1 MSPVLEGIRV
11 LDLTEGMAGSMASMI
26 LGDNGAEVI
35 KIERPG
41 GDPYRSQAPWVMWN
55 RGKKS
60 VVLDLKAPQGRE
72 AAQKLA
78 QQVDVLI
85 ENFRVGAADS
95 LGLGYDA
102 LSRLNPRLIYC
113 SITGFGSKGRYRNVK
128 PYNSII
134 EAKSG
139 GMQRGRHLSPTYR
152 VRPRGD
158 YGSAMMT
165 VQGIAAALW
174 VREMTGLGQRLEM
187 TQFAAVIFQDSGGAV
202 GRQAELGMVTVPA
215 DRLAQRQQRMQIGVS
230 LTYLNVRCKDGQWIQ
245 MANNV
250 ERLFRNLIRAAG
262 LDWIYQEP
270 RFKGAPRRFAS
281 REDALELRRI
291 IYEKMQEKTLDEWIE
306 IFIKEDVAGDR
317 YLTTQQAMDHVYL
330 KHLQGVV
337 EIDDPNVGK
346 TQQIG
351 PLVRFSQTP
360 SMIGRPSP
368 KLGEHTDA
376 VLKSIPAGP
385 LTPAAANGAD
395 KTLPK
400 HPFEGILLL
409 DFSTWNAA
417 PQGASLIAD
426 LGARVI
432 KIEPP
437 DQPDDAR
444 QGNMGRGRTL
454 QGKESM
460 AIDLKATE
468 GREIIYR
475 LIAKADGLVHNMRAG
490 APERL
495 GLDYES
501 VRKINPNVV
510 YLYAGSYGSTG
521 PAAGRA
527 AFHPIAGCLTGGPLW
542 QLGKGNYPPAPD
554 VPITLEEIERW
565 SETLLAANESTPDQ
579 MSALGVGT
587 ALALALYH
595 KGRTGEGQYLET
607 SMLISNLYLCSDDFI
622 RFKGK
627 PDRLEPDQALRG
639 LHALHRLYE
648 AKEGWVFLT
657 CPLEEEWQGLCKAI
671 GREDLVTDPRYA
683 TAEKRQQ
690 HDEWLVAELWPIFK
704 NRTAAEWETY
714 LEQFDVACARADG
727 TPYPD
732 FLLLDEGIQ
741 EAGLVVDIEHDT
753 IGKMKRVSPAVDFSL
768 TPGRAGAPH
777 LFGEDTPAIL
787 AELGLSQGR
796 MDELRVRGIIKW
808 EEPAAAGAA
817 VGER

>member
-1 MSPVLEGIRV
+1 MSPILEGICV

-60 VVLDLKAPQGRE
+60 VILDLKIPQGRE
-72 AAQKLA
+72 AVQKLA
-78 QQVDVLI
+78 QYVDVLI
-85 ENFRVGAADS
+85 ENFRVGTADS
-95 LGLGYDA
+95 LGLGYET

-113 SITGFGSKGRYRNVK
+113 SISGFGPKGRYRNFK

-139 GMQRGRHLSPTYR
+139 GMQRGRRPSPTYR

-158 YGSAMMT
+158 YGSATMT
-165 VQGIAAALW
+165 VQGIAAALR
-174 VREMTGLGQRLEM
+174 VREMTGFGQRLEV
-187 TQFAAVIFQDSGGAV
+187 THFAAVIFQDSGGAV

-215 DRLAQRQQRMQIGVS
+215 DRLAQRQQRMQLGVN

-245 MANNV
+245 MANNG

-262 LDWIYQEP
+262 LDWIYQDP

-291 IYEKMQEKTLDEWIE
+291 IYQKMQEKTLDEWIE
-306 IFIKEDVAGDR
+306 IFMEEDVAGDR

-337 EIDDPNVGK
+337 EIDDPNVGT

-351 PLVRFSQTP
+351 ALVRFAQTP
-360 SMIGRPSP
+360 SVIGKSSP
-368 KLGEHTDA
+368 KLGEHTDV
-376 VLKSIPAGP
+376 VLKSIPSGPPILAGIND
-385 LTPAAANGAD
+385 AA
-395 KTLPK
+395 KELPK
-400 HPFEGILLL
+400 HPFEGMLLL

-460 AIDLKATE
+460 VMDLKTTE
-468 GREIIYR
+468 GREIVYH

-501 VRKINPNVV
+501 VRKINPNIV

-521 PAAGRA
+521 PGAGRA

-542 QLGKGNYPPAPD
+542 QLGKGNYPPPPD
-554 VPITLEEIERW
+554 VPMTMDEIERW
-565 SETLLAANESTPDQ
+565 SETLMAANESTPDQ

-587 ALALALYH
+587 GLALALYH
-595 KGRTGEGQYLET
+595 KARTGEGQYVET

-648 AKEGWVFLT
+648 TKEGWIFVT

-671 GREDLVTDPRYA
+671 GREDLLTDPRYA
-683 TAEKRQQ
+683 TAEKRLQ

-704 NRTAAEWETY
+704 NRTATEWEAY
-714 LEQFDVACARADG
+714 LDRFDVACARADG

-732 FLLLDEGIQ
+732 FLLLDEGIK
-741 EAGLVVDIEHDT
+741 EAGLVMDIEHDT

-787 AELGLSQGR
+787 SELGVSQSR
-796 MDELRVRGIIKW
+796 IDELRARGIIKW
-808 EEPAAAGAA
+808 EEPAPVGTAAGD
-817 VGER
+817 R

>member
-1 MSPVLEGIRV
+1 MSPILEGIRV

-26 LGDNGAEVI
+26 LADNGAEVI
-35 KIERPG
+35 KVERPG
-41 GDPYRSQAPWVMWN
+41 GDPYRSQAAWVMWN
-55 RGKKS
+55 RGKRS
-60 VVLDLKAPQGRE
+60 VVLDLNTPAGKE
-72 AAQKLA
+72 AAQQLA

-85 ENFRVGAADS
+85 ENFAVGAADR
-95 LGLGYDA
+95 LGLGYDT

-113 SITGFGSKGRYRNVK
+113 SITGFGSQGRYRNFK

-139 GMQRGRHLSPTYR
+139 GMQRGRRLSPTYR

-158 YGSAMMT
+158 YGSATMT
-165 VQGIAAALW
+165 VQGIAAALR
-174 VREMTGLGQRLEM
+174 VREMTGLGQRLE
-187 TQFAAVIFQDSGGAV
+187 TTHFAAVIFQDSGGAV
-202 GRQAELGMVTVPA
+202 GRQAELGMVAVPSE
-215 DRLAQRQQRMQIGVS
+215 RLAQRRQRFQLGVS
-230 LTYLNVRCKDGQWIQ
+230 LTYLNVRCKDGQWLQ
-245 MANNV
+245 LANNG
-250 ERLFRNLIRAAG
+250 ERLFRNFIRAIG
-262 LDWIYQEP
+262 LDGIYQDA

-291 IYEKMQEKTLDEWIE
+291 VYQKMQEKTLDEWIE
-306 IFIKEDVAGDR
+306 IFLKEDVAGDR

-330 KHLQGVV
+330 QHLQGVV
-337 EIDDPNVGK
+337 EIDDPNVGV
-346 TQQIG
+346 TRQIG
-351 PLVRFSQTP
+351 PLVRFRDTP
-360 SMIGRPSP
+360 SVIGKPSP
-368 KLGEHTDA
+368 TLGEHTDA
-376 VLKSIPAGP
+376 VLKSIHAGP
-385 LTPAAANGAD
+385 ERAATAGGA
-395 KTLPK
+395 TALLPK
-400 HPFEGILLL
+400 HPFEGMLLL

-444 QGNMGRGRTL
+444 QGNMGLGRTL

-460 AIDLKATE
+460 AIDLKTTE
-468 GREIIYR
+468 GREIVYR
-475 LIAKADGLVHNMRAG
+475 LIAKADGLVHNMRMG

-501 VRKINPNVV
+501 VRQINPTIV

-521 PAAGRA
+521 PGAPRA

-554 VPITLEEIERW
+554 APMTMEEIERW
-565 SETLLAANESTPDQ
+565 SEALMEANESTPDQ

-595 KGRTGEGQYLET
+595 KARTGQGQYVET
-607 SMLISNLYLCSDDFI
+607 SMLTSNLYLVSDDFI

-627 PDRLEPDQALRG
+627 PARLEPDQALRG

-648 AKEGWVFLT
+648 AKEGWIFLT
-657 CPLEEEWQGLCKAI
+657 CPLEEEWRGLCKALD
-671 GREDLVTDPRYA
+671 RQDLLADPRYA
-683 TAEKRQQ
+683 TAEKRLQ
-690 HDEWLVAELWPIFK
+690 HDEWLVAELWPSFK
-704 NRTAAEWETY
+704 ERTAAEWETY
-714 LEQFDVACARADG
+714 LDQFDVACARADG

-732 FLLLDEGIQ
+732 FLLLDEGIK
-741 EAGLVVDIEHDT
+741 EAGLVVDIAHAT
-753 IGKMKRVSPAVDFSL
+753 TGSMKRVSPAVAFSL

-777 LFGEDTPAIL
+777 LFGEDTPSIL
-787 AELGLSQGR
+787 RELGSSEAAIQ
-796 MDELRVRGIIKW
+796 ELRAKRIVTW
-808 EEPAAAGAA
+808 EEPAPAATI
-817 VGER
+817 VGPA